1 MQSSWIPLTDKPSII
16 HSEHSPAIDK
26 NEIIGHILE
35 IRGHRVM
42 LDRDIAVYFGTTT
55 GNLNRAMKRN
65 IARFPSDFCFQLTN
79 EECSR
84 FQIGILNG
92 SRGSN
97 LKYLPYA
104 YTEQGVAMLTSVLH
118 TDRAISASI
127 QIMEAFV
134 EMSHYIHR
142 YRDMLPRDEVLELSN
157 KQYLLEGEVREI
169 KDKMVTKDDLSDL
182 MKVFLDSV
190 SDEELLILDGEPFK
204 ADKAYAKI
212 CRAAKSNIILID
224 DYIGIKTL
232 HHLANAKSKVKITI
246 ISDNK
251 SRPSLKNAE
260 LVDFKSEYP
269 ELKIDLKSS
278 CGRIHDRFIV
288 IDNGS
293 KDCKIYHCGSSIK
306 DSGNRITTVIQIKDI
321 GLYSEMVTSLLSNPE
336 LILK

>member
-1 MQSSWIPLTDKPSII
+1 
-16 HSEHSPAIDK
+16 
-26 NEIIGHILE
+26 
-35 IRGHRVM
+35 M

-55 GNLNRAMKRN
+55 SNLNRAMKRN
-65 IARFPSDFCFQLTN
+65 IARFPSDFCFQLTD

-97 LKYLPYA
+97 LKYLPYV

-134 EMSHYIHR
+134 EMSHYIRR

-157 KQYLLEGEVREI
+157 KQYLLEGEVRKI

-212 CRAAKSNIILID
+212 CRAAGTNIILID

-251 SRPSLKNAE
+251 SRPSLRKAE
-260 LVDFKSEYP
+260 LEDFKSEYP
-269 ELKIDLKSS
+269 GLNIDLKTSD
-278 CGRIHDRFIV
+278 GRVHDRFIM
-288 IDNGS
+288 IDYGD
-293 KDCKIYHCGSSIK
+293 KDCKIYHSGSSIK
-306 DSGNRITTVIQIKDI
+306 DSGNRITTVIPIKDI
-321 GLYSEMVTSLLSNPE
+321 SLYSEMVTSLLSNPE

>member
-1 MQSSWIPLTDKPSII
+1 MTDKPSLI
-16 HSEHSPAIDK
+16 HSDQPLTVDK
-26 NEIIGHILE
+26 NEVAGHILE
-35 IRGHRVM
+35 IRGQKVM

-65 IARFPSDFCFQLTN
+65 ISRFPSNFCFQLTDD
-79 EECSR
+79 ECSR

-92 SRGSN
+92 GRGSN

-134 EMSHYIHR
+134 EMSHYIHH
-142 YRDMLPRDEVLELSN
+142 YRDMLPRDEMLELSN

-212 CRAAKSNIILID
+212 FRAAKSNIILVD
-224 DYIGIKTL
+224 DYIGMKTL
-232 HHLANAKSKVKITI
+232 QHLANAKSKVKITI

-251 SRPSLKNAE
+251 AKPSLKKAGLE
-260 LVDFKSEYP
+260 DFKSEYP
-269 ELKIDLKSS
+269 GLNVDIKSS
-278 CGRIHDRFIV
+278 SGRVHDRFIV
-288 IDNGS
+288 IDYDS
-293 KDCKIYHCGSSIK
+293 RDCRIYHCGSSIK
-306 DSGNRITTVIQIKDI
+306 DSGNRITTVIPIKDV
-321 GLYSEMVTSLLSNPE
+321 GLYSDMVSSLLSNPD

>member
-1 MQSSWIPLTDKPSII
+1 MVPLNDKLSDIRSEQSPL
-16 HSEHSPAIDK
+16 IDK
-26 NEIIGHILE
+26 RELAGHILV
-35 IRGHRVM
+35 IRDRKIM
-42 LDRDIAVYFGTTT
+42 LDRDIAVYFGTST

-65 IARFPSDFCFQLTN
+65 ISRFPPEFCFQLTD

-92 SRGSN
+92 GRGSN

-134 EMSHYIHR
+134 EMSHYIRR
-142 YRDMLPRDEVLELSN
+142 YRDMLPRDEMLELSN
-157 KQYLLEGEVREI
+157 KQYLLEGELRDI
-169 KDKMVTKDDLSDL
+169 KNKMVTKDDISDL

-204 ADKAYAKI
+204 ADEAYAKI
-212 CRAAKSNIILID
+212 CKTARSNIILID

-232 HHLANAKSKVKITI
+232 HHLANAKSKVNITI

-251 SRPSLKNAE
+251 SRPSLRKVDME
-260 LVDFKSEYP
+260 DFKSECP
-269 ELKIDLKSS
+269 GLNIDLKSS
-278 CGRIHDRFIV
+278 CGRVHDRFMV
-288 IDNGS
+288 IDHGD
-293 KDCKIYHCGSSIK
+293 KDCRIYHCGSSIK
-306 DSGNRITTVIQIKDI
+306 DSGNKITTVIPIRDMEV
-321 GLYSEMVTSLLSNPE
+321 YSDMVSSLLSNPE
-336 LILK
+336 LPLK

>member
-1 MQSSWIPLTDKPSII
+1 MTDKPVAI
-16 HSEHSPAIDK
+16 HSDHSLTIDK
-26 NEIIGHILE
+26 NEIVGHILE
-35 IRGHRVM
+35 MRGHKVM

-65 IARFPSDFCFQLTN
+65 IQRFPSDFCFQLTE

-127 QIMEAFV
+127 QIMKAFV
-134 EMSHYIHR
+134 EMSHYIRR
-142 YRDMLPRDEVLELSN
+142 YRDILPHDEVRELSN
-157 KQYLLEGEVREI
+157 KQYLLEGEVCEI
-169 KDKMVTKDDLSDL
+169 KNKMVTKDDLSDL

-204 ADKAYAKI
+204 ADIAYAKI
-212 CRAAKSNIILID
+212 CRTAKSSIILID

-232 HHLANAKSKVKITI
+232 HHLANAESKVEITI
-246 ISDNK
+246 VSDNK
-251 SRPSLKNAE
+251 SRPPLRNTE
-260 LVDFKSEYP
+260 LEDFESEYP
-269 ELKIDLKSS
+269 GLKIQLKTS
-278 CGRIHDRFIV
+278 CGRVHDRFIV
-288 IDNGS
+288 VDNGN
-293 KDCKIYHCGSSIK
+293 KNCRIYHCGSSIK
-306 DSGNRITTVIQIKDI
+306 DSGNKITTVIPIKDT